1 MTMNDKDKPVQQD
14 AGGASKRP
22 PVRKIL
28 RLTILHVR
36 KTIETHQSKSLRP
49 A

>member
-1 MTMNDKDKPVQQD
+1 MTMNEKDKPVQQNPD
-14 AGGASKRP
+14 GGAPKP
-22 PVRKIL
+22 PARKLL
-28 RLTILHVR
+28 RMAILHVR